1 MENLFPKSWEK
12 YVDEVKDLVKNK
24 FAFAIQTDT
33 HVDFDNSSGKN
44 WSDIDVG
51 HNVRIFAEKT
61 GLDFFANLGDMIEG
75 YPRDTTEDMKKDM
88 KELVRR
94 YTEGAKCPVLTAIG
108 NHDNNH
114 MWAEKNDG
122 EEISY
127 SELLE
132 NIIHPIKATS
142 DKFVFSGNVAY
153 YYIDF
158 DKVRVIVLN
167 SQDMDNTTSEFIIR
181 EKQIEWFKNEAL
193 HTDKAVI
200 VMCHTPL
207 LDSLTDNKV
216 INSEKILEALYEFKN
231 SGKTVIGGFYGHN
244 HEQKHIVENGV
255 LHIGFEKLGTR
266 AEVVIVDIENK
277 KIITKAIG
285 DVEKYD
291 ATIVDREFE
300 F

>member
-1 MENLFPKSWEK
+1 MHNLFPKCWEK
-12 YVDEVKDLVKNK
+12 YIDEVNDLKKGK

-33 HVDFDNSSGKN
+33 HVDLDNSTGKN

-51 HNVRIFAEKT
+51 NNVRIFAEKT
-61 GLDFFANLGDMIEG
+61 NLDFFANLGDMIEG

-114 MWAEKNDG
+114 MWAEKNGG

-132 NIIHPIKATS
+132 NIIHPIKTTS

-158 DKVRVIVLN
+158 DKVRAIVLN
-167 SQDMDNTTSEFIIR
+167 TQDSPNTTSNFIIDD
-181 EKQIEWFKNEAL
+181 KQIEWFKTEAL
-193 HTDKAVI
+193 DTDKAVI
-200 VMCHTPL
+200 IMCHTPL
-207 LDSLTDNKV
+207 LDELSHNKV
-216 INSEKILEALYEFKN
+216 KNSEKILDALYEFKN

-244 HEQKHIVENGV
+244 HEQKHIVENEI
-255 LHIGFEKLGTR
+255 LHVTFEKLGTR
-266 AEVVIVDIENK
+266 AEVVIVDLENR
-277 KIITKAIG
+277 KIKTKAVG
-285 DVEKYD
+285 AVEKYD
-291 ATIVDREFE
+291 TTIYDRQFE